1 MAYDSLV
8 EKTNKEK
15 KTNSLW
21 ALLPCDFA
29 LGCVCAIAFLGSWQ
43 SFFQN
48 DKTECV
54 FWVFYPSNLS
64 LSLVMC
70 CRVRF

>member
-8 EKTNKEK
+8 EKTHKEK

-43 SFFQN
+43 SLIRVCFLGF
-48 DKTECV
+48 
-54 FWVFYPSNLS
+54 LS
-64 LSLVMC
+64 FKFVPLPGHVL
-70 CRVRF
+70 